1 MILEGIVTTLDEEGR
16 VNIAPMGPVVPDD
29 YPGAALVTFA
39 LLPFRTSRTHANL
52 AGCPEGVLHVSDDVL
67 LLARAAIGE
76 VQPLPPMID
85 ALEVRGRILAE
96 ACRAYE
102 FRVVSRSG
110 DPVRERL
117 VAEVVRTHRLRD
129 AFGFNR
135 AKFAVLEAAI
145 LATRVHLLPPD
156 EIEADF
162 CRLVRLVEKTGGPCE
177 IEAFALL
184 QDYVARRGAAS
195 HDGPSSRMAPNPP

>member
-1 MILEGIVTTLDEEGR
+1 MILEGIVTTLDEQGR

-29 YPGAALVTFA
+29 YPGTALVTFT

-102 FRVVSRSG
+102 FRIVSRSG

-162 CRLVRLVEKTGGPCE
+162 RRLVRLVEKTGGPRE
-177 IEAFALL
+177 VEAFALL
-184 QDYVARRGAAS
+184 QDYVARRGAES
-195 HDGPSSRMAPNPP
+195 HGSPSP

>member
-1 MILEGIVTTLDEEGR
+1 MILEGIVTTLDGQGR
-16 VNIAPMGPVVPDD
+16 VNIAPMGPIVPDD
-29 YPGAALVTFA
+29 YPGSPLVTFT

-52 AGCPEGVLHVSDDVL
+52 TECPEGVLHVSDDVL

-76 VQPLPPMID
+76 VDPLPPLSD

-102 FRVVSRSG
+102 FRVVACDG
-110 DPVRERL
+110 DPKRERFG
-117 VAEVVRTHRLRD
+117 VEVVRTHRLRD

-145 LATRVHLLPPD
+145 LATRVHLLPAA

-162 CRLVRLVEKTGGPCE
+162 ARLVRLVEKTGGPRE
-177 IEAFALL
+177 AEAFALL
-184 QDYVARRGAAS
+184 RRYVSENTR
-195 HDGPSSRMAPNPP
+195 